1 VSLGFDQLAQKF
13 VLRLNLLGEPF
24 YRILKVCLRL
34 FHAMKD
40 VGKAIFVARRIY
52 PSNIQE

>member
-13 VLRLNLLGEPF
+13 VLRLNLLGELF

-34 FHAMKD
+34 FHGMKD
-40 VGKAIFVARRIY
+40 VG
-52 PSNIQE
+52 